1 MENKLYNASM
11 KFHLACVSKLKEKE
25 KEGWSGWDNKKE
37 KKYFEGRIMH
47 DSFSNLT
54 QKRLVHI
61 SNFCFFLW
69 NLIEEK
75 KGGDHIENES

>member
-61 SNFCFFLW
+61 SNFCFFFVEL
-69 NLIEEK
+69 NRRK
-75 KGGDHIENES
+75 KRR